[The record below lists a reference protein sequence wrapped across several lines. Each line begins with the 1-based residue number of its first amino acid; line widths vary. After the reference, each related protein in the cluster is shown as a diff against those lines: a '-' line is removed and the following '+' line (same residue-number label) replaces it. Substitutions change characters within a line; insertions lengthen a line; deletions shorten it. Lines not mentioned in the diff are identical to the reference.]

1 MALKTVPESMDG
13 SAAPKSLAS
22 KQAGYVISDIAFLA
36 DAIRGLC
43 VDVIN
48 ESDAAW
54 GNDVVNKIVAAREL
68 CSQIGVLADIANA
81 DLGND
86 DMRLHHDP
94 RKWLCSPAYHE
105 LAEARERGH
114 A

>member
-1 MALKTVPESMDG
+1 MASQTVSESISSP
-13 SAAPKSLAS
+13 SAFQPLVS
-22 KQAGYVISDIAFLA
+22 KQAGYVISDIASLA
-36 DAIRGLC
+36 DAVRSLC

-48 ESDAAW
+48 ESDATW

-81 DLGND
+81 DLGNGG
-86 DMRLHHDP
+86 MRLHHDP

-105 LAEARERGH
+105 AAQAREDDH